1 MNNSEL
7 NDLPQGRKTK
17 SGVIL
22 TRVGVVLAAALG
34 GFFAYLGSPISGLA
48 IGSMALTLTIVTTV
62 VPDHVP
68 LRLVANIFTA
78 QACVVF
84 LIVSFRTG
92 GLSSPAIVW
101 CFFHPITS
109 YLVAG
114 RRSAIAWTGVSAAQ
128 IGLFAMSDRF
138 NLSVARDISPEASNI
153 ILIAGFLICVLH
165 VALVLAGAESVKRVS
180 QEATDRANRAAERER
195 ILGDMHD
202 GVGSQLLGLM
212 IQVRAKR
219 IDDDRLLLGLGDCL
233 DDLRLIVDSL
243 DPVERPFA
251 VAIAELRARME
262 PRCEAV
268 GVSLNWNSD
277 DEPWPVNAEETIQ
290 ILRALQEMTNN
301 ALRHA
306 QTNRI
311 DVSLHRSKTITSMFE
326 VAVRDYG
333 IGFDLVSVLRS
344 GRGMTSLRTR
354 AQRLAGELI
363 VTPEAPG
370 TLVALQFVLQ
380 RSNASLPR

>member
-1 MNNSEL
+1 MTTNEL
-7 NDLPQGRKTK
+7 NKTPQGRKTK

-22 TRVGVVLAAALG
+22 TRVGIVLAAALG
-34 GFFAYLGSPISGLA
+34 ILFAYLGSPISGLA

-68 LRLVANIFTA
+68 LRVVANIFTA

-92 GLSSPAIVW
+92 GLTSPAIVW

-128 IGLFAMSDRF
+128 IALFAMADR
-138 NLSVARDISPEASNI
+138 LKISVSHDISPKASNV

-165 VALVLAGAESVKRVS
+165 VALVLAGSESVKRVA
-180 QEATDRANRAAERER
+180 QEATDRTNRAAERER

-219 IDDDRLLLGLGDCL
+219 IDDERLLLGLGDCL

-243 DPVERPFA
+243 DPIERPFA

-262 PRCEAV
+262 PRCDAV
-268 GVSLNWNSD
+268 GVSLNWSTD
-277 DEPWPVNAEETIQ
+277 DEPWPVSAEQTIQ

-301 ALRHA
+301 ALRHSK
-306 QTNRI
+306 TERI
-311 DVSLHRSKTITSMFE
+311 DVWLHQSKANIGSKSNIGAFE
-326 VAVRDYG
+326 VGVRDYG
-333 IGFDLVSVLRS
+333 TGFDLASVSRS

-354 AQRLAGELI
+354 AQRLAGELV
-363 VTPEAPG
+363 VTSEVPG
-370 TLVALQFVLQ
+370 TTVALRFRL
-380 RSNASLPR
+380 

>member
-1 MNNSEL
+1 MKNTQVA
-7 NDLPQGRKTK
+7 DPPQGRKTK

-22 TRVGVVLAAALG
+22 TRIGIVLAAALG
-34 GFFAYLGSPISGLA
+34 LLFAYLGSPISGVA
-48 IGSMALTLTIVTTV
+48 ICSMAVTLTIVTTV

-68 LRLVANIFTA
+68 LRLVANVFTA
-78 QACVVF
+78 QAAVVF
-84 LIVSFRTG
+84 LIVGLRTG
-92 GLSSPAIVW
+92 GLTSPAIIW

-128 IGLFAMSDRF
+128 IEMFALADRLGLT
-138 NLSVARDISPEASNI
+138 VAHDISPEASNI

-165 VALVLAGAESVKRVS
+165 VGLVLAGAESVKRVS
-180 QEATDRANRAAERER
+180 QAATDRANRAAERER

-219 IDDDRLLLGLGDCL
+219 IDDERLLRGLGDCL

-243 DPVERPFA
+243 DPAERPFA
-251 VAIAELRARME
+251 VAIAELRTRME

-268 GVSLNWNSD
+268 GVALNWSID
-277 DEPWPVNAEETIQ
+277 EEPWPVSAEQTIQ

-306 QTNRI
+306 YTDRI
-311 DVSLHRSKTITSMFE
+311 DVWLHRLPTMAGHFE
-326 VAVRDYG
+326 VGVRDYG
-333 IGFDLVSVLRS
+333 TGFDLALVSRS

-363 VTPEAPG
+363 VEPACPG
-370 TLVALQFVLQ
+370 TTVGLRFALSPFAV
-380 RSNASLPR
+380 P